1 MKNRLLNVIT
11 ITVISIGIFALSMTG
26 CDNGTNSANNTPT
39 VITIAAIDGVTV
51 PVTGETPVTTI
62 TENAQYSGTVTWN
75 GNPATFAAS
84 TVYTATITLTP
95 KTGYTLQGVT
105 SNFFTVAQTT
115 SVTHAADSGVI
126 TAVFAATKT
135 KFEGRWLNLIA
146 INDFGYTD
154 FSFTFTDN
162 NFVFKSVGPDN
173 FTRNGSFTFT
183 DTAITFIPPSSGQS
197 SWQTFTQGYTLSDN
211 VLNLAQGGQFGSGP
225 FTKQGS

>member
-26 CDNGTNSANNTPT
+26 CDNGTNGTNNPPLT
-39 VITIAAIDGVTV
+39 VITIAAIEGVTA

-75 GNPATFAAS
+75 GNPATFAGS
-84 TVYTATITLTP
+84 TVYIATITLTP

-135 KFEGRWLNLIA
+135 KFEGRWLNLVA
-146 INDFGYTD
+146 IN
-154 FSFTFTDN
+154 N
-162 NFVFKSVGPDN
+162 
-173 FTRNGSFTFT
+173 
-183 DTAITFIPPSSGQS
+183 
-197 SWQTFTQGYTLSDN
+197 
-211 VLNLAQGGQFGSGP
+211 
-225 FTKQGS
+225 